1 MKTTTLNIKILV
13 GILLVI
19 ANIDRSI
26 SDVHQDSKTETFGGR
41 QSTVEGGDSGGLF
54 RAFRTLGDL
63 VNINKCSIFTST
75 F

>member
-1 MKTTTLNIKILV
+1 MKTTTLKIKILV

-26 SDVHQDSKTETFGGR
+26 SDVHHQDSETETFGGR

-54 RAFRTLGDL
+54 RTFRTLGDL
-63 VNINKCSIFTST
+63 VNINQCSIFT